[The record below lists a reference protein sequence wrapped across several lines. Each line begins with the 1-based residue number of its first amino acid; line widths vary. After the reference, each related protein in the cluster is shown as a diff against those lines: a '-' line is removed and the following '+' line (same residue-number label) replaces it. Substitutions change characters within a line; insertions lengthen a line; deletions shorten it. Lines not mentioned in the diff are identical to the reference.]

1 MSEYNREGFGE
12 LFDAIAQPTIT
23 WLWKRVVFPIM
34 ELTAI
39 ATVIGAIVMVVM
51 FALALF
57 GYVGVDHNQNIQ
69 WLGGTR

>member
-1 MSEYNREGFGE
+1 MSKNNREAFWE
-12 LFDAIAQPTIT
+12 SLDAIAQPTMT
-23 WLWKRVVFPIM
+23 WLWERFLFPIM

-57 GYVGVDHNQNIQ
+57 GYVGIDHNQNIQ